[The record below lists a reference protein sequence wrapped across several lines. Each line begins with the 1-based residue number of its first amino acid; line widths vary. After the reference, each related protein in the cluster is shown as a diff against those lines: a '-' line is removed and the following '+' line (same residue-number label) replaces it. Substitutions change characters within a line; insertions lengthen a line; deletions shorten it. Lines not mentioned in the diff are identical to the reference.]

1 VDLVRVVALLGVA
14 GIHAAAWMVPAGASP
29 TGGPVAAFATVA
41 RFSVPSFVFLSG
53 LVLYRSSCRPA
64 DRGRFL
70 RRRWSRVLLPWLL
83 WIPVFLAVDVWQG
96 QVSTQAE
103 QVGDWLASGPGL
115 LYFLFAIAQLYLLL
129 LILPRSRKWLL
140 AFALAA
146 LALQLGLGLLH
157 TYRPPEDGPLAW
169 PLTWMAQDEAPFWAG
184 YFCLGCLAGAEFERL
199 RLLRKYW
206 PAAVAATA
214 GSGALLFW
222 QASTV
227 PAGTWTQGL
236 YVFFWPALLPF
247 TLSLT
252 TALIW
257 AGHWAYGL
265 LRPVWSAIQS
275 VSQHSL
281 GIYLLQSL
289 VLGFL
294 GPITSGLGWPARLPV
309 LTLVSVGLAWGI
321 VVLMTRTWWGS
332 IWVGERKVPD
342 ARARCQ
348 G

>member
-1 VDLVRVVALLGVA
+1 MRVVALLGVA
-14 GIHAAAWMVPAGASP
+14 AIHAAAWMVPSTEPA
-29 TGGPVAAFATVA
+29 TGDPVAVFATVA

-83 WIPVFLAVDVWQG
+83 WIPVFWAVDVWQG
-96 QVSTQAE
+96 QLPTQAE

-129 LILPRSRKWLL
+129 FILPRSRKWLG
-140 AFALAA
+140 AFTLGALV
-146 LALQLGLGLLH
+146 LQLGLGLLH

-199 RLLRKYW
+199 RSLRHYW
-206 PAAVAATA
+206 PAAVAATV
-214 GSGALLFW
+214 GFGALLFW

-236 YVFFWPALLPF
+236 YVFFWPTLLPF
-247 TLSLT
+247 TLSFT
-252 TALIW
+252 TTLIW
-257 AGHWAYGL
+257 VGHWAYRF
-265 LRPVWSAIQS
+265 LRPGWSLIRS

-289 VLGFL
+289 VLVVL
-294 GPITSGLGWPARLPV
+294 GPITSGLGWPVRLPV
-309 LTLVSVGLAWGI
+309 LVLVSVALAWVI
-321 VVLMTRTWWGS
+321 VLLMTRTWWGAV
-332 IWVGERKVPD
+332 WVGEQKVAD
-342 ARARCQ
+342 ASARHQ
-348 G
+348 R